1 MSKNKCKNWKRSGRF
16 VNHHIKNR
24 CHGGKSTPSNLLK
37 LDSERERAWHFIFK
51 NLSFV
56 EAAEL
61 LLRTDKMKKK
71 QR

>member
-1 MSKNKCKNWKRSGRF
+1 MSKNWKRSGKMVR
-16 VNHHIKNR
+16 HHIKNR
-24 CHGGKSTPSNLLK
+24 CRGGKSTPSNLLK

>member
-1 MSKNKCKNWKRSGRF
+1 MSKNWKRSGRF
-16 VNHHIKNR
+16 VNHHLKNR
-24 CHGGKSTPSNLLK
+24 CRGGKSTPSNLLK